1 MYIKSQWNYR
11 HINNLLIDI
20 TYLSRN
26 KYIEVYKMIKV
37 HFTPEL
43 VTKSEKQ
50 PRTRKQ
56 EILHT
61 CTSNTDQI
69 NTLDC
74 FK

>member
-1 MYIKSQWNYR
+1 
-11 HINNLLIDI
+11 
-20 TYLSRN
+20 
-26 KYIEVYKMIKV
+26 MIKV